1 MNKYDQKKLTEI
13 YVPTSVN
20 DAEGGS
26 LLHRL
31 TEKVAYKIHEDNP
44 QNNPESNWYK
54 AQQYFRNYL
63 WCVWGEFIEPSV
75 SELVKKCLKS
85 GEDFYKRKG
94 KESLDIEY
102 SFAETIVDFNRKRLG
117 LV

>member
-54 AQQYFRNYL
+54 A
-63 WCVWGEFIEPSV
+63 
-75 SELVKKCLKS
+75 
-85 GEDFYKRKG
+85 
-94 KESLDIEY
+94 
-102 SFAETIVDFNRKRLG
+102 
-117 LV
+117 